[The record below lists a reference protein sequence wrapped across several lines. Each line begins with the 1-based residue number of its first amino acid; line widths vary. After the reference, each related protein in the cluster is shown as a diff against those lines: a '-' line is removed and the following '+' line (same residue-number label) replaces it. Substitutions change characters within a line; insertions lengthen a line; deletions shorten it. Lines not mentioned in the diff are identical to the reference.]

1 MTPVTYL
8 GVEIVVQEDP
18 QAHPG
23 IYAWSLLAED
33 EGRGDTSGNGGGGAG
48 NGKGLAP
55 KESDSN
61 KTPGFIHSS

>member
-33 EGRGDTSGNGGGGAG
+33 EGRGDTSGNGRGRCWEW
-48 NGKGLAP
+48 KGIGTERVRF
-55 KESDSN
+55 K
-61 KTPGFIHSS
+61 

>member
-33 EGRGDTSGNGGGGAG
+33 EGRGDTGRNGGGRYWEW
-48 NGKGLAP
+48 KGIGTERVRY
-55 KESDSN
+55 K
-61 KTPGFIHSS
+61 